1 MKVETVTMYS
11 NLIIDLMQ
19 IIMLTLGSVVV
30 MMTAAFKRDHAIVSG
45 LTVFSLTAALLTF
58 LFIEPV
64 LPLEATQLLMIDE
77 YSLFFSNLIIVG
89 AIATALLA
97 YPYFQ
102 RHSVQ
107 NEEFYILLMT
117 ATLGGV
123 VLACSNH
130 FVSFLIGMEMMGI
143 SLYAMIAYPVH
154 DTSSAKF
161 PLEAAIKY
169 LIMSGLTSGITLF
182 GIALVYAYIG
192 TLGFD
197 EIPAALAAAG
207 DLSPVF
213 LMGVLMIVA
222 GAAFKL
228 SLVPFHIWTPDV
240 YEGAPVPVTAYLATV
255 SKAAMLAVTMR
266 LLLASNALEFN
277 AVTAVLTVM
286 AAASM
291 IIGNLLAV
299 MQENIKRLFAYSSI
313 AHLGYMI
320 VVVIAAARIENALS
334 VEAMGFYILAYFIMS
349 LAGFAVISAIS
360 SNEHELDHL
369 SDFRGLFWRNTWVSA
384 VLITVLLSLAGIPLT
399 AGFIGKFYIFNSGV
413 EGELWFLLTMLIIG
427 SAIGLYYY
435 LRLIYT
441 MLQPAEITGED
452 PATNAMPAGVHVV
465 MAAMTLGIIYLGVY
479 PTPMINTLESLASA
493 F

>member
-1 MKVETVTMYS
+1 MYS

-19 IIMLTLGSVVV
+19 IIMLTIGSVVV
-30 MMTAAFKRDHAIVSG
+30 MITAAFKRDHAIVCG
-45 LTVFSLTAALLTF
+45 LTVFSLAAALLTF
-58 LFIEPV
+58 VFIQPV
-64 LPLEATQLLMIDE
+64 LPFEATELLLMDE

-89 AIATALLA
+89 AIGIALLA

-102 RHSVQ
+102 THNIQ

-117 ATLGGV
+117 ATLGAV

-130 FVSFLIGMEMMGI
+130 FVALLLGMEMLGVSM
-143 SLYAMIAYPVH
+143 YAMIAYPVH
-154 DTSSAKF
+154 ATTVAKF
-161 PLEAAIKY
+161 PLEAGIKY
-169 LIMSGLTSGITLF
+169 LIMSALTTGITLF

-197 EIPAALAAAG
+197 EIPAALDAAG
-207 DLSPVF
+207 ELGPVF
-213 LMGVLMIVA
+213 VVGVLMIVA

-277 AVTAVLTVM
+277 AVIAVLTVM

-299 MQENIKRLFAYSSI
+299 MQENVKRIFAYSSI
-313 AHLGYMI
+313 AHLGYLLVI
-320 VVVIAAARIENALS
+320 VIAAASVARPLS
-334 VEAMGFYILAYFIMS
+334 VEAMSFYMLAYFVMS
-349 LAGFAVISAIS
+349 LSGFAVISAIS
-360 SNEHELDHL
+360 NSEKELDTL
-369 SDFRGLFWRNTWVSA
+369 ADFRGLFWRNSWLSV

-399 AGFIGKFYIFNSGV
+399 AGFIGKFYIFTTGV
-413 EGELWFLLTMLIIG
+413 EGELWFLLTMLIVG

-441 MLQPAEITGED
+441 MLQPADITGD
-452 PATNAMPAGVHVV
+452 DTAAAAMPVGVHVV
-465 MAAMTLGIIYLGVY
+465 MAAMTLAIIYLGVY
-479 PTPMINTLESLASA
+479 PTPMINTLQGLAGA

>member
-1 MKVETVTMYS
+1 MYS

-19 IIMLTLGSVVV
+19 IIMLTIGSVVV
-30 MMTAAFKRDHAIVSG
+30 MITAAFKRDHAIVCG
-45 LTVFSLTAALLTF
+45 LTVFSLAAALLTF
-58 LFIEPV
+58 VFIQPV
-64 LPLEATQLLMIDE
+64 LPFEATELLLMDE

-89 AIATALLA
+89 AIGIALLA

-102 RHSVQ
+102 THNIQ

-117 ATLGGV
+117 ATLGAV

-130 FVSFLIGMEMMGI
+130 FVALLLGMEMLGVSM
-143 SLYAMIAYPVH
+143 YAMIAYPVH
-154 DTSSAKF
+154 ATTVAKF
-161 PLEAAIKY
+161 PLEAGIKY
-169 LIMSGLTSGITLF
+169 LIMSALTTGITLF

-197 EIPAALAAAG
+197 EIPAALDAAG
-207 DLSPVF
+207 ELGPVF
-213 LMGVLMIVA
+213 VVGVLMIVA

-277 AVTAVLTVM
+277 AVIAVLTVM

-299 MQENIKRLFAYSSI
+299 MQENVKRIFAYSSI
-313 AHLGYMI
+313 AHLGYLLVI
-320 VVVIAAARIENALS
+320 VIAAASVARPLS
-334 VEAMGFYILAYFIMS
+334 VEAMSFYMLAYYVMS
-349 LAGFAVISAIS
+349 LSGFAVISAIS
-360 SNEHELDHL
+360 NSEKELDTL
-369 SDFRGLFWRNTWVSA
+369 ADFRGLFWRNSWLSV

-399 AGFIGKFYIFNSGV
+399 AGFIGKFYIFTTGV
-413 EGELWFLLTMLIIG
+413 EGELWFLLTMLIVG

-441 MLQPAEITGED
+441 MLQPADITGD
-452 PATNAMPAGVHVV
+452 DTAAAAMPVGVHVV
-465 MAAMTLGIIYLGVY
+465 MAAMTLAIIYLGVY
-479 PTPMINTLESLASA
+479 PTPMINTLQGLAGA